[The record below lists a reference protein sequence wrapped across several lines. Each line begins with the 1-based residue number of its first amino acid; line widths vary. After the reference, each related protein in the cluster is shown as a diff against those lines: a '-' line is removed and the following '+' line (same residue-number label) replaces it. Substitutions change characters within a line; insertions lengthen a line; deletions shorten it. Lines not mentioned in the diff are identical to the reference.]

1 MWPHLHVRSSRAV
14 PVSALTETDAWVRL
28 EREGRRCPLHA
39 HPFIQSCN
47 GAKCN
52 AVSALTETDRMGLD
66 VHAHAVAVGPR
77 GFFCV
82 LLSSRA
88 STPISMSAWLQVAE
102 SPGAT
107 LLCSPGRFLCN
118 LTSIENPEG
127 IQLLW
132 KTPDT
137 QLFLSTHAGK
147 KARRI

>member
-1 MWPHLHVRSSRAV
+1 M
-14 PVSALTETDAWVRL
+14 SAHAELSPAAMLTTL
-28 EREGRRCPLHA
+28 E
-39 HPFIQSCN
+39 
-47 GAKCN
+47 
-52 AVSALTETDRMGLD
+52 SALTETDRMGLD

-118 LTSIENPEG
+118 LTSAKDKQIECEYKQQQQQPDKT
-127 IQLLW
+127 QSVLL
-132 KTPDT
+132 
-137 QLFLSTHAGK
+137 GK
-147 KARRI
+147 RRRKGRSASSALIS

>member
-1 MWPHLHVRSSRAV
+1 MGKVG
-14 PVSALTETDAWVRL
+14 
-28 EREGRRCPLHA
+28 REGRRCPLHA
-39 HPFIQSCN
+39 HPFIQSC
-47 GAKCN
+47 KCN
-52 AVSALTETDRMGLD
+52 EESALTETDRMGLD

-107 LLCSPGRFLCN
+107 LPCSLGRFLCN